1 MEAPNQVLSLW
12 PSRPLGLMLCTVQ
25 AQRRLAVREIEAEPL
40 CLAHLAAAQQ
50 ECVSEGVRHLLVPL
64 AQLPEVRGSH
74 PAPATAFLSALVREF
89 PQYDNVAVL
98 GPTTEV
104 LASGIPAHGHV
115 NSSDRALGPL
125 SDRAD
130 PGGGRP

>member
-1 MEAPNQVLSLW
+1 MEAPNQVLSLR
-12 PSRPLGLMLCTVQ
+12 PSRPLCLMLCTVQ

-40 CLAHLAAAQQ
+40 CPAHLAAAQQ
-50 ECVSEGVRHLLVPL
+50 ECVIEGARQLLVSL
-64 AQLPEVRGSH
+64 AQLPEVRGGH
-74 PAPATAFLSALVREF
+74 PATAFLSALVREF
-89 PQYDNVAVL
+89 PPYDNVAVL
-98 GPTTEV
+98 GPTGEV

-115 NSSDRALGPL
+115 NSSDRPLGPL